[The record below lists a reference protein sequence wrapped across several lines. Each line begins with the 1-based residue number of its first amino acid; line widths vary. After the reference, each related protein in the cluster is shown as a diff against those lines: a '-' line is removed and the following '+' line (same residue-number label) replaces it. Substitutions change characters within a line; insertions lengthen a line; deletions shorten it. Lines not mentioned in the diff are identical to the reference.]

1 VFNDKLTTFMV
12 AHTNGQMVEFQGG
25 LINKRLI
32 IVAPSSAAKQIA
44 RADMNM
50 VLAAAITSLGAEN
63 RVVLA
68 NLDGVVIDLR

>member
-1 VFNDKLTTFMV
+1 
-12 AHTNGQMVEFQGG
+12 
-25 LINKRLI
+25 
-32 IVAPSSAAKQIA
+32 
-44 RADMNM
+44 MNM